1 MKKNFLAKIVI
12 VAEIVLFLVTTTSKL
27 HIVCGSFDIV
37 YEAIIA
43 QNDDNN
49 ARVDEDLQMD
59 QIESVTASKCVK
71 KLLRYEILVMRLNI
85 EYHTYYIER
94 LSLFYSSG

>member
-1 MKKNFLAKIVI
+1 MPILAKIVI
-12 VAEIVLFLVTTTSKL
+12 VVEIVSFLVTTTLKL
-27 HIVCGSFDIV
+27 HIVCGSFDIG

>member
-1 MKKNFLAKIVI
+1 M
-12 VAEIVLFLVTTTSKL
+12 
-27 HIVCGSFDIV
+27 CGSFDNID

-71 KLLRYEILVMRLNI
+71 KLLRCEILVMKLNI
-85 EYHTYYIER
+85 DYNIHNVK
-94 LSLFYSSG
+94 

>member
-1 MKKNFLAKIVI
+1 M
-12 VAEIVLFLVTTTSKL
+12 
-27 HIVCGSFDIV
+27 CGSFDID

-43 QNDDNN
+43 QNDDNI

-71 KLLRYEILVMRLNI
+71 KLPRYEILAMKLNI
-85 EYHTYYIER
+85 EYH
-94 LSLFYSSG
+94 SF

>member
-1 MKKNFLAKIVI
+1 M
-12 VAEIVLFLVTTTSKL
+12 
-27 HIVCGSFDIV
+27 CGSFDIV

-85 EYHTYYIER
+85 EYHTYYSFIVVVEIMPKACQQ
-94 LSLFYSSG
+94 SQDQKFWPYGVISIA